1 MAPRRERGAA
11 LVLVVIG
18 MLALLAMAGLAIDT
32 AHVLLNKS
40 RLQSALDA
48 AALAGAKSLD
58 LSVSHSTVIA
68 SSDASANF
76 TANVNQYPELHSA
89 NVTLTTEFSTTLNPF
104 TPGAAGPYVRTS
116 VAGFT
121 TQMSLVSVLG
131 INSMNIG
138 GNAVAGPSSPL
149 TTACNI
155 VPVFICANT
164 AVGTA
169 PLFNFQVG
177 QVVGL
182 NLSSG
187 STSTIGP
194 GNYGLL
200 SLGGTGADIVRG
212 NLAGDYANCA
222 SVNNTVPTQPG
233 VQAGPVSQ
241 GINTRFDQY
250 QGGLSSTQY
259 PPDPINSAAHQ
270 TSLTQNAT
278 GDIIQGSTDIS
289 NITPS
294 ANQAAAL
301 TFNYGNY
308 TGVASGSY
316 DTPVPPAVSRRR
328 VLAVPLGDCTGLA
341 NGRNTVTIN
350 GFACVF
356 LLQALGSGATNNT
369 IFAQITS
376 GCDAGGMPGA
386 GAGAGA
392 VGPYRI
398 QLYKSDR
405 SPDS

>member
-1 MAPRRERGAA
+1 MARRRECGSA

-18 MLALLAMAGLAIDT
+18 MLALLAMAALAIDT
-32 AHVLLNKS
+32 AHVHLNKS

-58 LSVSHSTVIA
+58 LSASTVIA
-68 SSDASANF
+68 SAAASANF
-76 TANVNQYPELHSA
+76 TANVSQYPELQRA

-104 TPGAAGPYVRTS
+104 TPGPAGPYVRTS
-116 VAGFT
+116 VTGFA
-121 TQMSLVSVLG
+121 TQMSLASVLG
-131 INSMNIG
+131 ISSMNIG

-182 NLSSG
+182 NLSAG
-187 STSTIGP
+187 SAGTIGP

-200 SLGGTGADIVRG
+200 SLGGTGANIVRDNLGG
-212 NLAGDYANCA
+212 NYASCA

-270 TSLTQNAT
+270 TSLSENAT
-278 GDIIQGSTDIS
+278 GDIMQGSTDIS
-289 NITPS
+289 TITPA

-308 TGVASGSY
+308 ASMAPGSY

-341 NGRNTVTIN
+341 NGRNTVTIK

-356 LLQALGSGATNNT
+356 LLQALGNGATNNT

-376 GCDAGGMPGA
+376 GCDAGGIPGT

-398 QLYKSDR
+398 QLYKSAG

>member
-1 MAPRRERGAA
+1 MARRRERGVA
-11 LVLVVIG
+11 LVLVAFG
-18 MLALLAMAGLAIDT
+18 MLALLAMAGLAVDT

-48 AALAGAKSLD
+48 AALAGAKSWD
-58 LSVSHSTVIA
+58 LSASTVIA
-68 SSDASANF
+68 SANASANF
-76 TANVNQYPELHSA
+76 TANVNQYPELQRA
-89 NVTLTTEFSTTLNPF
+89 NVTLTTQFSTTLNPF
-104 TPGAAGPYVRTS
+104 TPGSAGPYVRTS
-116 VAGFT
+116 VTGFT
-121 TQMSLVSVLG
+121 TQMSLASVLG

-200 SLGGTGADIVRG
+200 SLGGTGANIVRD
-212 NLAGDYANCA
+212 NLAGDYASCA
-222 SVNNTVPTQPG
+222 SVSNTVATQPG
-233 VQAGPVSQ
+233 VAAGPVSQ

-270 TSLTQNAT
+270 TSLTENAA
-278 GDIIQGSTDIS
+278 GDVMQGATDIS
-289 NITPS
+289 TITPA

-308 TGVASGSY
+308 TSVTSANY
-316 DTPVPPAVSRRR
+316 DTPVPPAVPKRR

-356 LLQALGSGATNNT
+356 LLQALGNGATNNE
-369 IFAQITS
+369 IYAQITT
-376 GCDAGGMPGA
+376 GCDANGMPGA
-386 GAGAGA
+386 GVSGA

-398 QLYKSDR
+398 QLYKSAG

>member
-1 MAPRRERGAA
+1 
-11 LVLVVIG
+11 VLVVIG

-68 SSDASANF
+68 SADASAIF
-76 TANVNQYPELHSA
+76 TANVTPYPELLSA

-104 TPGAAGPYVRTS
+104 TPGPAGPYVRTS
-116 VAGFT
+116 VAGFA

-182 NLSSG
+182 NLSAG

-222 SVNNTVPTQPG
+222 SSASPNNTVPTQPG

-270 TSLTQNAT
+270 TSLTQNAA
-278 GDIIQGSTDIS
+278 GDIMQGSTDIS
-289 NITPS
+289 TITPA

-308 TGVASGSY
+308 TGASY

-328 VLAVPLGDCTGLA
+328 VLAVPLGDCTGMA

-356 LLQALGSGATNNT
+356 LLQALGNGATNNT
-369 IFAQITS
+369 IFAQITT
-376 GCDAGGMPGA
+376 GCDAGGIPGA

-398 QLYKSDR
+398 QLYKSAG